1 MKKSKAWVGCLA
13 LLVFCLCAG
22 TAAGADKV
30 TVRALGSFTQQ
41 IQSTVIEIPFYKKLQ
56 QEAGDRL
63 DIQFRTM
70 DELGQKG
77 FQALRQLRG
86 GVFDIIQIQLGYISG
101 DDPYWQGLDLMGVAS
116 DLQTAKKLT
125 EAYWPTLDK
134 RLQEKFN
141 GKLLALWPYGT
152 QVFYFRDKVSSLDD
166 FKGKKIRVF
175 SRPMAEFVQHFGATG
190 VTLPFPE
197 VYTSMERGVIDGAI
211 SGALAGNTASW
222 FEVAKYLYPL
232 PMGFGLQAHAAS
244 LDFWNKLSPENRNF
258 LTKKFKDLDDEFW
271 QYAAVVTEDGYN
283 CNTGKEPCTNGKK
296 GGKMT
301 LVQIS
306 AKDFERMKKA
316 AETVILPNWA
326 KGCDRVDADC
336 SKVWNETA
344 GKVVGMKY
352 QK

>member
-1 MKKSKAWVGCLA
+1 MRKSTKWVGCLV
-13 LLVFCLCAG
+13 LFVFMLCNG
-22 TAAGADKV
+22 DVFGAEKV

-41 IQSTVIEIPFYKKLQ
+41 IQSTVIEIPFYKRLQ

-77 FQALRQLRG
+77 FQAFRQLRG
-86 GVFDIIQIQLGYISG
+86 GVFDIIQIQLGYVSG
-101 DDPYWQGLDLMGVAS
+101 DDPYWQGLDLMGVAP
-116 DLQTAKKLT
+116 DLQTAKKLVG
-125 EAYWPTLDK
+125 AYWSTLDK

-152 QVFYFRDKVSSLDD
+152 QVFYFRDKVTSLDD

-175 SRPMAEFVQHFGATG
+175 SRPMADFVQHFGATG

-222 FEVAKYLYPL
+222 FEVSKYLYPL

-244 LDFWNKLSPENRNF
+244 LDFWNKLTPELNTF
-258 LTKKFKDLDDEFW
+258 LTKKFKELDDEFW
-271 QYAAVVTEDGYN
+271 RYADEVTEDGYN
-283 CNTGKEPCTNGKK
+283 CNSGKEPCKHGKK

-301 LVQIS
+301 VVQIS

-326 KGCDRVDADC
+326 KGCDRVDPNC
-336 SKVWNETA
+336 SKVWNETV
-344 GKVVGMKY
+344 GKTVGMKY